1 MFPWLYRSWM
11 CVCEA
16 FSTRPRQS
24 SRKQR
29 RQIGASEHSEGSG
42 ALRSQR
48 RRGDSWHR
56 RKVRS
61 EPCKDAS
68 GGWEFYSATNRA
80 IVSGGARYVW
90 ISGTSMSSPH
100 VAGVAALIRQV
111 YPKLSPG
118 AVAAKIRESAT
129 SMPCPTDW
137 PSDDHR
143 QCTSEDG
150 KTSFFGAGMVNA
162 GAAVQ

>member
-1 MFPWLYRSWM
+1 M
-11 CVCEA
+11 A
-16 FSTRPRQS
+16 
-24 SRKQR
+24 
-29 RQIGASEHSEGSG
+29 
-42 ALRSQR
+42 
-48 RRGDSWHR
+48 
-56 RKVRS
+56 
-61 EPCKDAS
+61 
-68 GGWEFYSATNRA
+68 
-80 IVSGGARYVW
+80 
-90 ISGTSMSSPH
+90 SPH

-129 SMPCPTDW
+129 AMTCPADW
-137 PSDDHR
+137 PSNDPR